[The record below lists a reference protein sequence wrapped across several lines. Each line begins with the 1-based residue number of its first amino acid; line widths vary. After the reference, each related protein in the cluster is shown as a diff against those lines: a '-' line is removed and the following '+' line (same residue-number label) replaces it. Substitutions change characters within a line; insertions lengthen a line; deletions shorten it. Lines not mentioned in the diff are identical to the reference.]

1 MRPLSNNPRR
11 NATRASNEYVSRF
24 EKDRTKQT
32 PDGELGKAIRAEYGV
47 PSEVFREFADATAT
61 LAEKQMLGV
70 LVLKQSELLQGLR
83 EIDLIADMDFL
94 PLIQRLTL
102 PSRDSWRDIPDGYS
116 ARDFD
121 LSKFDRRLSLVARP
135 LVALSKDDDPILA
148 VAPAL
153 VERAFAHNIG
163 GAIHGTLQGQFW
175 HSQEMIAF
183 AGAAGAQVGLEFN
196 ELVASRLSALGLKA
210 SPSVKPWACLNQKKT
225 DEVERLGDID
235 VLACSVDG
243 TIVWVCEAKDLKLCR
258 TLGEA
263 ALRLSDYRG
272 QIRSNK
278 PDKLLRHMRRVEYL
292 RAHAAL
298 LGKRLRLAGTPAVH
312 GIIIVNAPQP
322 MEQLAYQYVHD
333 SAVVMLDEVENVPW
347 DTGW

>member
-1 MRPLSNNPRR
+1 VR
-11 NATRASNEYVSRF
+11 SRQ
-24 EKDRTKQT
+24 KGVKII
-32 PDGELGKAIRAEYGV
+32 GKVDCLA
-47 PSEVFREFADATAT
+47 FLREFV
-61 LAEKQMLGV
+61 E
-70 LVLKQSELLQGLR
+70 
-83 EIDLIADMDFL
+83 
-94 PLIQRLTL
+94 
-102 PSRDSWRDIPDGYS
+102 DS
-116 ARDFD
+116 
-121 LSKFDRRLSLVARP
+121 
-135 LVALSKDDDPILA
+135 
-148 VAPAL
+148 
-153 VERAFAHNIG
+153 
-163 GAIHGTLQGQFW
+163 T
-175 HSQEMIAF
+175 
-183 AGAAGAQVGLEFN
+183 
-196 ELVASRLSALGLKA
+196 SRLSADVRPYNRRLFVEIAMQGIQASLKA

-272 QIRSNK
+272 QIRNNK
-278 PDKLLRHMRRVEYL
+278 PDKLLRHVRRVEYL

-298 LGKRLRLAGTPAVH
+298 LGKRLRLVGTPAIH

-333 SAVVMLDEVENVPW
+333 SAVVMLDEVESVPW